1 MALDPGKE
9 RMRLLRAYEATAYC
23 AELPSGRV
31 VIRVGKVCNELDEV
45 LLAGNFDSWA
55 FVSAANPQSVPL
67 ARDRNEERHRLLV
80 RGVMQ
85 TGWPWYPGSGE
96 PDEPGWEQEPS
107 VLLLGVGIDA
117 AIALG
122 RQFGQRAI
130 VFGRYRT
137 AAALVWC

>member
-1 MALDPGKE
+1 MDLDPEKK
-9 RMRLLRAYEATAYC
+9 RLRLLQAYEATAYC

-31 VIRVGKVCNELDEV
+31 VIRVGKVCNELDGV

-55 FVSAANPQSVPL
+55 FVSAANPRSIPL
-67 ARDRNEERHRLLV
+67 PRDRNEERHRLLV
-80 RGVMQ
+80 RDVTQ
-85 TGWPWYPGSGE
+85 TRWRWYPGSGE
-96 PDEPGWEQEPS
+96 PDEPGWEREPS
-107 VLLLGVGIDA
+107 VLILGVGIDD

-122 RQFGQRAI
+122 RQFGQMAI